1 MDEFDRQVFA
11 LRASRHALYV
21 FSVMVWGWGFFFMNS
36 FSGIPAALVFLL
48 PLVGALPLLFLSARF
63 ARRLGG
69 LGGPAPFANKRML
82 WFYLG
87 VVALTV
93 IGYVVIL
100 LILLALHHYLYV
112 TPVATVLVGLHF
124 LALIPIFRGES
135 WRYYLT
141 TIAFCFAGLLPVFIV
156 PLDFMLGSLHVI
168 SGWQLV
174 TSPICWLWLWGLSV
188 YLLVRGRSL
197 LRQVRTG
204 EAAQTAAVG
213 T

>member
-21 FSVMVWGWGFFFMNS
+21 FSVMVWGWGFFLMNS
-36 FSGIPAALVFLL
+36 FASIPTALVFLL
-48 PLVGALPLLFLSARF
+48 PLVGALPLLFLSVRF
-63 ARRLGG
+63 ARRLRG
-69 LGGPAPFANKRML
+69 LGGLSPFADRRML

-93 IGYVVIL
+93 IGYVVIRQVS
-100 LILLALHHYLYV
+100 LALNHYAYV
-112 TPVATVLVGLHF
+112 VPVATILVGLHF

-141 TIAFCFAGLLPVFIV
+141 TIVFCLAGLLPVFVV
-156 PLDFMLGSLHVI
+156 PNDFMLGSLHVI

-174 TSPICWLWLWGLSV
+174 TSPICWLWLWG
-188 YLLVRGRSL
+188 
-197 LRQVRTG
+197 
-204 EAAQTAAVG
+204 
-213 T
+213 